1 MGEILRGAFLRQDF
15 QAGRPIIKG
24 EVRAVTVVYVDRL
37 LALNLAVD
45 YLLLM
50 TTATLAGTPLRR
62 LRFAVCAAVG
72 AFYAVSVFLLPVLA
86 HPLCRIGVGM
96 VLARCAFHREVRPW
110 RLTALFWLLS
120 GGLAGL
126 LLALGLLVGSPMGLL
141 RRVYY
146 ANISWPVL
154 LGTAAVF
161 YGLLHVVFRQGA
173 RHEGGELMD
182 IEVVLNGRRCRLR
195 ALRDNGN
202 TLRDP
207 VGGQPVLV
215 AEASALRGLWP
226 AAAVE
231 ILCSA
236 AAPEEKIARLYR
248 AGVSIP
254 FVLLPFRAV
263 GTEGGLLLACRSD
276 HIQIGRRRIPRA
288 LVALTDTQVGAG
300 GYQALWGGGE
310 KGETHGTMATVC
322 TMDPTADQAG

>member
-1 MGEILRGAFLRQDF
+1 
-15 QAGRPIIKG
+15 
-24 EVRAVTVVYVDRL
+24 
-37 LALNLAVD
+37 
-45 YLLLM
+45 
-50 TTATLAGTPLRR
+50 
-62 LRFAVCAAVG
+62 
-72 AFYAVSVFLLPVLA
+72 
-86 HPLCRIGVGM
+86 
-96 VLARCAFHREVRPW
+96 
-110 RLTALFWLLS
+110 
-120 GGLAGL
+120 
-126 LLALGLLVGSPMGLL
+126 
-141 RRVYY
+141 
-146 ANISWPVL
+146 
-154 LGTAAVF
+154 
-161 YGLLHVVFRQGA
+161 
-173 RHEGGELMD
+173 MD
-182 IEVVLNGRRCRLR
+182 IDVVLNGRRCRLR

-236 AAPEEKIARLYR
+236 AAPEEKMARLYQ
-248 AGVSIP
+248 AGISIP

-288 LVALTDTQVGAG
+288 LVALTDTRVGAG

-310 KGETHGTMATVC
+310 KGAVHGTVAAAC